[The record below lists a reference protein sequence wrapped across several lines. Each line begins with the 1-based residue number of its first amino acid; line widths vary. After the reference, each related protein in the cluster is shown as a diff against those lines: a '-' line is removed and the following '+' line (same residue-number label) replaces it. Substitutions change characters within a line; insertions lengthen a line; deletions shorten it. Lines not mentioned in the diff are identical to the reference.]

1 MTSSLKLVGA
11 VAPGMYA
18 VVGCNECGNVWLL
31 SDPDDAET
39 ARCSRCGKRHQVRKL
54 RRFHESADREA
65 ARQVRSAMLARKGGA
80 SEAYADLD
88 SVADMERRLEEA
100 GVDDAEFLAGSG
112 LDPEEV
118 AAAGERASGGRAGS
132 KSRDEIVRE
141 AVEAADEPTESAI
154 VDHAAERGVPEDA
167 ARDLLEKLRRRGEVS
182 ESRGRYRLL

>member
-1 MTSSLKLVGA
+1 
-11 VAPGMYA
+11 MYA

-80 SEAYADLD
+80 SDAYADLD
-88 SVADMERRLEEA
+88 SVADMERQLEEA

-112 LDPEEV
+112 LDPDEV
-118 AAAGERASGGRAGS
+118 AAAGERASGGRSGS
-132 KSRDEIVRE
+132 QSRDEIVRE
-141 AVEAADEPTESAI
+141 AVEAAAEPTESAI
-154 VDHAAERGVPEDA
+154 VAYAAERGVPEQA

-182 ESRGRYRLL
+182 ESRGEYRLL